1 MDNMTNSDW
10 VRSQYAD
17 KSKLQTRISIH
28 EKYSTNPQSYA
39 DWLLTQYP
47 IHAGDD
53 VLELGCGTGSM
64 WKGRIERLPCGCHVT
79 LTDISPAMVDA
90 AREQLADVRG
100 VKFECADIQNLP
112 YPDAS
117 FDVVI
122 ANMMLYHVPDI
133 ARGLSEVRR
142 VLRRDGRFFCST
154 YGENGLGRFIDDVMA
169 DLGSHMVQQD
179 SFTLQNGEVQLKP
192 FFSEVTRMD
201 YTDEL
206 RVTDARDL
214 ADYIRSM
221 QGVSLSKS
229 ADDEELLNRL
239 NARRQD
245 GAIRVPKEYG
255 CFIARV

>member
-1 MDNMTNSDW
+1 
-10 VRSQYAD
+10 
-17 KSKLQTRISIH
+17 
-28 EKYSTNPQSYA
+28 
-39 DWLLTQYP
+39 
-47 IHAGDD
+47 
-53 VLELGCGTGSM
+53 
-64 WKGRIERLPCGCHVT
+64 
-79 LTDISPAMVDA
+79 
-90 AREQLADVRG
+90 
-100 VKFECADIQNLP
+100 
-112 YPDAS
+112 
-117 FDVVI
+117 
-122 ANMMLYHVPDI
+122 MMLYHVPDI

-179 SFTLQNGEVQLKP
+179 SFTLQNGEAQLKP

-214 ADYIRSM
+214 ADYIRPM

-229 ADDEELLNRL
+229 ADDDEQLNRL

>member
-1 MDNMTNSDW
+1 M
-10 VRSQYAD
+10 
-17 KSKLQTRISIH
+17 
-28 EKYSTNPQSYA
+28 
-39 DWLLTQYP
+39 
-47 IHAGDD
+47 
-53 VLELGCGTGSM
+53 
-64 WKGRIERLPCGCHVT
+64 T

-112 YPDAS
+112 YPDES

-142 VLRRDGRFFCST
+142 ALRRDGRFFCST

-169 DLGSHMVQQD
+169 DLGSHMVQKD
-179 SFTLQNGEVQLKP
+179 SFTLQNGEAQLKP

-229 ADDEELLNRL
+229 AGDEELLNRL
-239 NARRQD
+239 NARRQY
-245 GAIRVPKEYG
+245 GVIRVPKEYG